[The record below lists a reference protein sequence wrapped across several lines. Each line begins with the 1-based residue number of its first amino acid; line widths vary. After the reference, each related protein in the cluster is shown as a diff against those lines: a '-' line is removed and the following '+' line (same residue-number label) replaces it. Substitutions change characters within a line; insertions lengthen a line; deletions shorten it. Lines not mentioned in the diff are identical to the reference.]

1 MAKFYKFD
9 SGLTLLY
16 ETNKINKSTDIDI
29 SFNCGARCDGALPG
43 LSHFCEHMFF
53 SGTDK
58 LSKEQVMKRYFD
70 FIKTN
75 AYTSFDNVLFT
86 GSIIT
91 SKLRDYLSVVQDM
104 ICNST
109 FTKQAVEDEK
119 EIVIQEI
126 ACEVDK
132 HFVHA
137 SRLIRYTLY
146 NLEYFKHG
154 ILGSKESVNKITS
167 KDVKNYV
174 KKYFVK
180 NNCVISIC
188 TPLSFN
194 KTKQIVKKYF
204 NDIMPSNNLKPL
216 PYLKDKLT
224 MQDSV
229 EVFTKEIDK
238 NFFAISFMLPRKG
251 PDLRYR
257 VQLGVI
263 CNMIDDITDGL
274 TKILRVDN
282 NLIYYM
288 DADYDINFENSY
300 IYIITEVGKENIKPC
315 LDVISTYIK
324 NLLKDGFTKQQF
336 EKELYKN
343 EYYNQTKVVSPHE
356 IKSNLERYR
365 HYGRFVSDKEIDRLV
380 QTFALDEIN
389 QTMRE
394 IFNSAKIQV
403 FSYGN
408 ATKKD
413 VYTIKQIQKKFN

>member
-1 MAKFYKFD
+1 
-9 SGLTLLY
+9 
-16 ETNKINKSTDIDI
+16 
-29 SFNCGARCDGALPG
+29 
-43 LSHFCEHMFF
+43 
-53 SGTDK
+53 
-58 LSKEQVMKRYFD
+58 
-70 FIKTN
+70 
-75 AYTSFDNVLFT
+75 
-86 GSIIT
+86 
-91 SKLRDYLSVVQDM
+91 
-104 ICNST
+104 
-109 FTKQAVEDEK
+109 
-119 EIVIQEI
+119 
-126 ACEVDK
+126 
-132 HFVHA
+132 
-137 SRLIRYTLY
+137 
-146 NLEYFKHG
+146 
-154 ILGSKESVNKITS
+154 
-167 KDVKNYV
+167 
-174 KKYFVK
+174 
-180 NNCVISIC
+180 
-188 TPLSFN
+188 
-194 KTKQIVKKYF
+194 
-204 NDIMPSNNLKPL
+204 
-216 PYLKDKLT
+216 
-224 MQDSV
+224 
-229 EVFTKEIDK
+229 
-238 NFFAISFMLPRKG
+238 MLPRKG

>member
-229 EVFTKEIDK
+229 EVFTK
-238 NFFAISFMLPRKG
+238 
-251 PDLRYR
+251 
-257 VQLGVI
+257 
-263 CNMIDDITDGL
+263 
-274 TKILRVDN
+274 
-282 NLIYYM
+282 
-288 DADYDINFENSY
+288 
-300 IYIITEVGKENIKPC
+300 
-315 LDVISTYIK
+315 
-324 NLLKDGFTKQQF
+324 
-336 EKELYKN
+336 
-343 EYYNQTKVVSPHE
+343 
-356 IKSNLERYR
+356 
-365 HYGRFVSDKEIDRLV
+365 
-380 QTFALDEIN
+380 
-389 QTMRE
+389 
-394 IFNSAKIQV
+394 
-403 FSYGN
+403 
-408 ATKKD
+408 
-413 VYTIKQIQKKFN
+413 